1 MVAERS
7 AVILLPDDRTK
18 TGLAVPLLLSP
29 ASGAPLLAWLTE
41 ALASKGTERFF
52 LLCPKEFLEA
62 AKKCFPDSCSL
73 MTCDQEDPGDFLHVF
88 LSTTPMNEQQVLLI
102 GGPAVYLPRSASRPD
117 NVGERRSPAQ
127 RVRRQKL
134 MEALDGG
141 DLPAFLRESRSSGQ
155 AEGFYAV
162 SSAVEL
168 AAFAE
173 RMNQDKLLRLLSGG
187 VQIWDLHNCYVD
199 PRAEISPGSELLP
212 GVILRG
218 RTKIGRGSVIGPN
231 CLLENA
237 VIGDGC
243 RVNASQIY
251 DSNVESGCQIGPF
264 AHIRPGTHMGENAK
278 AGAFVELKNTNL
290 GENAKAPHL
299 SYLGDSDIGER
310 TNVGC
315 GVATANFDRAEKH
328 RTEVGADSFIGC
340 HSCLVAPVTLGEGS
354 YVAAG
359 SVVTQDVP
367 AGALAVARSRQVNK
381 KDWASKHK
389 K

>member
-1 MVAERS
+1 MAERS
-7 AVILLPDDRTK
+7 AVILLPDDRKK
-18 TGLAVPLLLSP
+18 TGLPVPLMLHP
-29 ASGAPLLAWLTE
+29 ASGAPLLAWLAE
-41 ALASKGTERFF
+41 ALAAKGAERFF
-52 LLCPKEFLEA
+52 LLCPRDFLEA
-62 AKKCFPDSCSL
+62 AKECFPESCSL

-88 LSTTPMNEQQVLLI
+88 LSTTPMDEQQVLLI
-102 GGPAVYLPRSASRPD
+102 SGPGVYLPTEASRPD
-117 NVGERRSPAQ
+117 NAGERRSPAQ

-141 DLPAFLRESRSSGQ
+141 DLPEFIRESRASGQ
-155 AEGFYAV
+155 VDGFYAV
-162 SSAVEL
+162 SSAMEL
-168 AAFAE
+168 AAF
-173 RMNQDKLLRLLSGG
+173 RDWMNQDRLLRLLSGG

-199 PRAEISPGSELLP
+199 PRAEIGSGSELLP

-218 RTKIGRGSVIGPN
+218 RTKIGSGSVIGPN

-237 VIGDGC
+237 EVGENC

-251 DSNVESGCQIGPF
+251 DSKVESGCQVGPF

-290 GENAKAPHL
+290 GESAKVAHL
-299 SYLGDSDIGER
+299 SYLGDSNVGEK

-328 RTEVGADSFIGC
+328 RTEIGAGSFLGC

-367 AGALAVARSRQVNK
+367 ANALAVARSRQVNK

>member
-7 AVILLPDDRTK
+7 AVILLPDDRKK
-18 TGLAVPLLLSP
+18 TGLAAPLFLTA
-29 ASGAPLLAWLTE
+29 ASGAPLLAWLAE
-41 ALASKGTERFF
+41 ALAAKGTERFF

-62 AKKCFPDSCSL
+62 AKSCFPESSSL
-73 MTCDQEDPGDFLHVF
+73 MTCGWEDPVDFLHVF
-88 LSTTPMNEQQVLLI
+88 LSSTPMNEQQVLLI
-102 GGPAVYLPRSASRPD
+102 GGPAAYLPTEASRPQA
-117 NVGERRSPAQ
+117 VGERRCPAQ
-127 RVRRQKL
+127 SVKRQKL
-134 MEALDGG
+134 METLDEG
-141 DLPAFLRESRSSGQ
+141 DLPQFLRESRSSSQ
-155 AEGFYAV
+155 EEGFYAV
-162 SSAVEL
+162 SSAAEL

-173 RMNQDKLLRLLSGG
+173 RMNQDKLLRLLAMG
-187 VQIWDLHNCYVD
+187 VQIWDLRNCYVD
-199 PRAEISPGSELLP
+199 PRAAVSPETELLP

-237 VIGDGC
+237 EVGENC

-251 DSNVESGCQIGPF
+251 DSQVLGGCQVGPF
-264 AHIRPGTHMGENAK
+264 AHIRPGTRMAGNAK

-290 GENAKAPHL
+290 GEGAKVAHL
-299 SYLGDSDIGER
+299 SYLGDSDVGEK

-328 RTEVGADSFIGC
+328 RTEVGAGSFIGC
-340 HSCLVAPVTLGEGS
+340 HSCLVAPVALGDGA

-367 AGALAVARSRQVNK
+367 ANALAVARARQVNK
-381 KDWASKHK
+381 RDWAAKHK